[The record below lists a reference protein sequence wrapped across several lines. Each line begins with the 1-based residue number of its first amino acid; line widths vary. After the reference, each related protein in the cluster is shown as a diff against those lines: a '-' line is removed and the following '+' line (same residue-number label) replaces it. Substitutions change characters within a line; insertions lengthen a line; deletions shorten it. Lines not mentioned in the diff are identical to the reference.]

1 MPRLIRDFFGPFR
14 GFESDAKKM
23 VVASILASIGD
34 TFIWFLLLLYL
45 DALGYAKTELG
56 IATFLWSMFATL
68 PLIPSGYL
76 SDRIGRKK
84 MIFIGI
90 FVSATGMALLFRAN
104 TLIGF
109 YIGSSI
115 WGLSHSLYQPAFLGF
130 LSEKVTEERR
140 KFLFTFYMSTHQ
152 LAAAFTILAA
162 GFMPSWLSRQL
173 GITVVDGFR
182 VVFLIA
188 MVFILMQIFPLLLTD
203 KEKKKLTY
211 KDKEPK
217 QDTKGDKQKSFPRT
231 TLFKLCIPMA
241 LFGLGAGLI
250 VPFFQVYFKW
260 RFGTSLEDIGILFF
274 LTSFIWAII
283 YLPMPHLAERGGSVK
298 AITIVHSA
306 AIVALLAI
314 PTSPSFLLVAI
325 AYMIR
330 MVLMNST
337 WPLFQSYSL
346 SQMPREHRSLTISTT
361 SFSFNSMKALT
372 PLAAG
377 YIYGFN
383 LELPFLICAS
393 FYIAATILFYLFF
406 RRRDDIING

>member
-1 MPRLIRDFFGPFR
+1 MPRLVSRFVGPFR
-14 GFESDAKKM
+14 GFESDAKKL
-23 VVASILASIGD
+23 VVASVLASIGD

-45 DALGYAKTELG
+45 DALGYAKSELG
-56 IATFLWSMFATL
+56 IATFLWSIFATL
-68 PLIPSGYL
+68 PLIPAGYL
-76 SDRIGRKK
+76 SDRVGRKK
-84 MIFIGI
+84 MIFLGI
-90 FVSATGMALLFRAN
+90 FVSATGMAMLFRAN
-104 TLIGF
+104 TLVGF
-109 YIGSSI
+109 YIGASV

-152 LAAAFTILAA
+152 MAAAFTILAA
-162 GFMPSWLSRQL
+162 GFMPAWLSEQL
-173 GITVVDGFR
+173 GITVADGFR
-182 VVFLIA
+182 VVFLIG
-188 MVFILMQIFPLLLTD
+188 MVFILLQVIPLLLTD
-203 KEKKKLTY
+203 KEKKEVLHK
-211 KDKEPK
+211 KRVK
-217 QDTKGDKQKSFPRT
+217 DTKGNIQRTFPRS
-231 TLFKLCIPMA
+231 TLLKLCIPMV

-274 LTSFIWAII
+274 LTSFIWAVI

-306 AIVALLAI
+306 AIIALLAI
-314 PTSPSFLLVAI
+314 PTSPSFHLVAV

-361 SFSFNSMKALT
+361 SFSFNSMKAVT

-377 YIYGFN
+377 FIYSTN

-393 FYIAATILFYLFF
+393 FYIVATILFYLFF
-406 RRRDDIING
+406 RRKDDKING